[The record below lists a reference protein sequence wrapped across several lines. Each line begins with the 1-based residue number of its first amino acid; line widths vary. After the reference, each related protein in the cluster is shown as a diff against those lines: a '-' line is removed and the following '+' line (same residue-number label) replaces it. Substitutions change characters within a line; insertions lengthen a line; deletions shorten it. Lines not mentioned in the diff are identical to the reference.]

1 MKKIKGL
8 ILTLAF
14 LFLMPLAVFASDN
27 EKINVYIFRGEGCQY
42 CARALAF
49 FEGLDDEYQ
58 SYFNLVERE
67 VWYDTDNATLMQT
80 VADYFGDTVNGVPYI
95 IIGDKT
101 FNGYASDYDDE
112 IKEAIKT
119 AYENVDGTYEDIV
132 GPILDGAEVTKK
144 SNDNSAIT
152 VIVILV
158 TIAGIGFLVYM
169 ARDDEE
175 EKNTK
180 KVSNEPKKNV
190 SVKEKKEE
198 VPTPKKST
206 AKKSVSTKK
215 TTSTKKSTTTKQSG
229 SKTTT
234 TKKKT
239 TSKK

>member
-80 VADYFGDTVNGVPYI
+80 VANYFGDTVNGVPYI

-112 IKEAIKT
+112 IKDAIKT
-119 AYENVDGTYEDIV
+119 AYENVDGTYEDVV

-169 ARDDEE
+169 ARDDDEE
-175 EKNTK
+175 NTN

-206 AKKSVSTKK
+206 AKK

-229 SKTTT
+229 SKTTS